1 MDTHR
6 KHDHCFCRLTSCESP
21 VDQIKT
27 SKLNKRPVHILPLIV
42 LSQFAGTSLWFVGN
56 AILPDIQR
64 SLNIQTNA
72 PGDITSV
79 VQLGFIAGTLI
90 FAIFSIADRV
100 TSAKVFFV
108 SSLIAA
114 LSNVS
119 IIWFAKNI
127 AGLYVLRFVTGFF
140 LAGIY
145 PVGMKIA
152 FSWFDRDLGK
162 ALGFIVGALVI
173 GTALPHSISYKLPC
187 EGVML
192 AVSAIAA
199 LGGLAMY
206 WLVPDGPNLPAG
218 ARFAPMAIAAIFRSP
233 DFRASS
239 FGYFGHMWELY
250 ALWTFLPVYLSARAG
265 ADINGSSVSIWC
277 FAIIGIGCLGCV
289 GGGLLSRRYGSA
301 KVAFVQLAASG
312 LCCLL
317 SPIVF
322 WLPQSALFCFFIFW
336 GMVVVG
342 DSPQFSALNARYAP
356 PHLVGS
362 ALTIVNCIGFTVTII
377 SIQLL
382 AGMQAILGAQF
393 LLLLLAPG
401 PILGAI
407 VLLPLIRK
415 SKKAAALAQ
424 PLTLGSR
431 SHRLADYGA

>member
-1 MDTHR
+1 
-6 KHDHCFCRLTSCESP
+6 
-21 VDQIKT
+21 
-27 SKLNKRPVHILPLIV
+27 
-42 LSQFAGTSLWFVGN
+42 
-56 AILPDIQR
+56 
-64 SLNIQTNA
+64 
-72 PGDITSV
+72 
-79 VQLGFIAGTLI
+79 
-90 FAIFSIADRV
+90 
-100 TSAKVFFV
+100 
-108 SSLIAA
+108 
-114 LSNVS
+114 
-119 IIWFAKNI
+119 
-127 AGLYVLRFVTGFF
+127 
-140 LAGIY
+140 
-145 PVGMKIA
+145 
-152 FSWFDRDLGK
+152 
-162 ALGFIVGALVI
+162 
-173 GTALPHSISYKLPC
+173 
-187 EGVML
+187 ML